1 VVSIEA
7 GSRSRALRTPPV
19 PTGLG
24 HGLPTAHDTHNIASL
39 AIWHRKLRS
48 VEFAV
53 RAPATSQPNPLV
65 VDSLV
70 VASIWSPGA
79 VVAVERQTGRTVWRH
94 PLPPL
99 AHDAVY
105 FADGRLYAHNLHRL
119 HAVEPSSGRTLWT
132 WRPAGTDEEYFH
144 ASPVVARDRLFIGD
158 QVGRFWCLDS
168 QTGEALWNQEPAP
181 DSGPVN
187 STAIVVGGL
196 AVVTT
201 NNGFAVAYDVR
212 KGQEAWRQRLDGP
225 ASSELLRFKGFIAVR
240 TFWSVYLL
248 DPKSGEIVSRQHWRG
263 RYLRH
268 LVASRNT
275 LLVTNQRAHG
285 DMSMGPPAVLRA
297 SLAAEPNRLM
307 VGLTEDGELFKQP
320 CPPRLLGLRWSS
332 ETGLVY
338 ESRADGLGILDP
350 ATGERLHDLIEPGS
364 WNSVYC
370 GPVDVR
376 DGIIYML
383 GLRGNLQA
391 LQHPW
396 RKNIRGLKKPANP

>member
-1 VVSIEA
+1 
-7 GSRSRALRTPPV
+7 
-19 PTGLG
+19 
-24 HGLPTAHDTHNIASL
+24 
-39 AIWHRKLRS
+39 
-48 VEFAV
+48 
-53 RAPATSQPNPLV
+53 

-79 VVAVERQTGRTVWRH
+79 VVAVERQTGRPVWRR
-94 PLPPL
+94 PFPPL

-105 FADGRLYAHNLHRL
+105 FADGVVYAHNLHRL
-119 HAVEPSSGRTLWT
+119 HAIEPSSGRPLWT
-132 WRPAGTDEEYFH
+132 WQPPGNDEEYLH
-144 ASPVVARDRLFIGD
+144 ASPVVSGGRLFIGD
-158 QVGRFWCLDS
+158 QVGRLWCLDS
-168 QTGEALWNQEPAP
+168 ESGEPLWNREPAP
-181 DSGPVN
+181 AGGPIN
-187 STAIVVGGL
+187 STAIVANSHVM
-196 AVVTT
+196 VTT
-201 NNGFAVAYDVR
+201 NTGLAVAYDVR
-212 KGQEAWRQRLDGP
+212 KGQETWRQRLDGP
-225 ASSELLRFKGFIAVR
+225 ASSELLRFKSFIAVR

-268 LVASRNT
+268 LIASRST
-275 LLVTNQRAHG
+275 LLVTTQRARG
-285 DMSMGPPAVLRA
+285 DMSMEPPAVLRA

-350 ATGERLHDLIEPGS
+350 ATGERLHDLIAPGS

-370 GPVDVR
+370 GPVDIR
-376 DGIIYML
+376 DGTIYML
-383 GLRGNLQA
+383 DLRGNLRA

-396 RKNIRGLKKPANP
+396 RKNLRNLKKPASP